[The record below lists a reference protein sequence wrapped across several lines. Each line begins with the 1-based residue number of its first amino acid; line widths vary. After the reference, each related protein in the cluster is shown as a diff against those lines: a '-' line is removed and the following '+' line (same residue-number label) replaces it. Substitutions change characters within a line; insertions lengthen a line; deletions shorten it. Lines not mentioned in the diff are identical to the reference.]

1 MRQAAVFTLFA
12 HVWGFLASLWDS
24 EGAIADPLGTP
35 RPTTDAGAIA
45 DPLG

>member
-1 MRQAAVFTLFA
+1 MRLGLLSYF
-12 HVWGFLASLWDS
+12 WGFLASLWDF

-35 RPTTDAGAIA
+35 KSTTDAGAIA

>member
-1 MRQAAVFTLFA
+1 MRLGLLSYFL
-12 HVWGFLASLWDS
+12 GFLTGLWDF

-35 RPTTDAGAIA
+35 KATSDEGYRP